1 VSPDTELFRLAS
13 PDLDHKIAQAK
24 RKLDNLQAQV
34 SMQSVSQVLQARGE
48 VVWQELQSA
57 AADLD
62 GLRAEL
68 AQLSIRAPFDGLLTD
83 IPSLLASG
91 TWVAA
96 REPLGLVVDPVGER
110 VEAYITENELLRID
124 RDGIARFHMEDAPR
138 QPIRLRVVSVDQTT
152 VKELSDPE
160 LASTYDGPIAVRP
173 DAGHRLVPDR
183 AVFRVTLTALE
194 PSPISHRA
202 LRGYVVLEAEPVSIA
217 ALVWRSTLGVLVREG
232 GF

>member
-138 QPIRLRVVSVDQTT
+138 QPIRQRVVSVDQTT

-232 GF
+232 SF